1 MKIRYLAGLALTVA
15 IAPPLAAKEPGNAI
29 AATPDSLAQTLT
41 PGTSRTLR
49 FTRAVK
55 RIEVDK
61 EGVISVRATNARAI
75 QITAIAPGNAL
86 VAAYGADGEL
96 LGSGTISVNMSTSV
110 TSAALASDPRMR
122 QVKARR
128 NDEGGGRTVGGGAQ
142 AASATVL
149 SGSVDSLEDRIEAQ
163 RLAAETGEGPV
174 VNYVRVNGEQMV
186 AVDVQFVAVSSST
199 LKSLGFN
206 FSKLSGDIQGA
217 VVAPSTLSSYNFS
230 SSGLS
235 LTAAAPLQS
244 AFNLFLGSA
253 SHGLGAVM
261 SALASTGLSQ
271 LLAQPTLLVRSG
283 EEAHFLA
290 GGEIPIPVP
299 QGFSGAGGGAVT
311 IQFKEFGVR
320 LSVAPT
326 VLGDGRISM
335 KIAPEVSELD
345 YANGVQIQG
354 FTVPGIRRRSA
365 DTTVQ
370 LGSGQSFVIAGLSYT
385 NNTTTKQKVPFLG
398 DLPILGAFFKN
409 QSTDKERQELII
421 VATPRLVSPLKAET
435 AAAMTARITG
445 DAPDLSFKDMILG
458 SNDADKEAAAFG
470 VVRR

>member
-1 MKIRYLAGLALTVA
+1 MKFRYLAGLALTVV
-15 IAPPLAAKEPGNAI
+15 IAPPLAAKEQGKAV
-29 AATPDSLAQTLT
+29 AATPASLAQTLAPNT
-41 PGTSRTLR
+41 TRTLR

-61 EGVISVRATNARAI
+61 EGVISVRAPNSRSI
-75 QITAIAPGNAL
+75 QVTGIAPGNAM
-86 VAAYGADGEL
+86 VAAYDADGEL
-96 LGSGTISVNMSTSV
+96 LGSGTISVGAPTSMA
-110 TSAALASDPRMR
+110 SEALAGDRRMGN
-122 QVKARR
+122 VKARR
-128 NDEGGGRTVGGGAQ
+128 EANGVALT
-142 AASATVL
+142 
-149 SGSVDSLEDRIEAQ
+149 GSVDSLEDRAAAQ
-163 RLAAETGEGPV
+163 RLAADAGDGPV

-217 VVAPSTLSSYNFS
+217 VVAPSTLSSYNFN

-235 LTAAAPLQS
+235 VTAAAPLQS

-299 QGFSGAGGGAVT
+299 QGVSGGTGGTVT

-326 VLGDGRISM
+326 VLSDGRISM

-345 YANGVQIQG
+345 YNNGVQIQG

-398 DLPILGAFFKN
+398 DIPILGAFFKN

-445 DAPDLSFKDMILG
+445 DDPDLSFKDMILG
-458 SNDADKEAAAFG
+458 SNDADKQAAAFG